1 MATLKEL
8 SERTGYST
16 ATISRVLNADATLSV
31 PEEVRRKILEE
42 AGKTNYHETRSR
54 KGRTPKSLLRVGLAE
69 TLTPAQQ
76 LNDPYYL
83 YLSNYIKQG
92 CIDKRY
98 TCIHMESRGES
109 YILPRSEKLDGIIA
123 IGLFT
128 NTQIESLSNF
138 SKNIVFVDSSPF
150 ETRFDSVVLG
160 YELGLSLALDHLMEL
175 GHTRIGY
182 VGQLYKYSDRRQDDL
197 EIRRKLFNRLM
208 MERNLYDPDLIIDCS
223 MDIESTIEAWKEHL
237 NLGKPL
243 PSAVFCANEENALGT
258 LKRLQQEGY
267 SIPDDISVVSFN
279 DTPRSA
285 LVSPSLTS
293 VSVNTMEMANTAL
306 RMLAERAGIAG
317 KEPIRTLPLKVI
329 VPPAI
334 VIRESTAQAQ

>member
-8 SERTGYST
+8 SERTGYSIT
-16 ATISRVLNADATLSV
+16 TISRVLNGDVTLSV

-54 KGRTPKSLLRVGLAE
+54 KGRTPKSHLRVGLAE
-69 TLTPAQQ
+69 MLTPAQQ

-98 TCIHMESRGES
+98 TCIHLESRGEG

-128 NTQIESLSNF
+128 NTQIDSLSNL

-150 ETRFDSVVLG
+150 ESRFDSVVLG

-182 VGQLYKYSDRRQDDL
+182 VGQLYKYSDRRQDEL

-208 MERNLYDPDLIIDCS
+208 MERNLYDPELIINCN
-223 MDIESTIEAWKEHL
+223 MDIESAIEAWKEHL
-237 NLGKPL
+237 KLGKPL
-243 PSAVFCANEENALGT
+243 PSAVFCANEENAVGT
-258 LKRLQQEGY
+258 LRQLQQEGY
-267 SIPDDISVVSFN
+267 SIPKDISVVSFN

-285 LVSPSLTS
+285 LISPSLTS
-293 VSVNTMEMANTAL
+293 VSVNTSEMANTAL
-306 RMLAERAGIAG
+306 RMLAERARISGR
-317 KEPIRTLPLKVI
+317 EPIRTLPLKVI